1 MAEVGAT
8 NIKKRAGFGDQIKV
22 TATLT
27 NISDNETFTV
37 PHLRTIEDWSW
48 APTSAAGDGLKVVV
62 SSGNVMTL
70 TTVTTGSQDGII
82 TVYGR

>member
-1 MAEVGAT
+1 MAAVGAT
-8 NIKKRAGFGDQIKV
+8 NIKQRAVGDQIKV

-27 NISDNETFTV
+27 NITDAETFTV
-37 PHLRTIEDWSW
+37 PHLRSIDDWSW
-48 APTSAAGDGLKVVV
+48 APTSAAADGLKVVV

-70 TTVTTGSQDGII
+70 TTVSSGTQDGII

>member
-1 MAEVGAT
+1 MTEVAAT
-8 NIKKRAGFGDQIKV
+8 NIKKYTVGNQIKV

-27 NISDNETFTV
+27 DITDGETFTV
-37 PHLRTIEDWSW
+37 PHIRSIEDWSW
-48 APTSAAGDGLKVVV
+48 APISAAGDGLKVVV

-70 TTVTTGSQDGII
+70 TAVTSTSQDGII

>member
-1 MAEVGAT
+1 MAEATAT
-8 NIKKRAGFGDQIKV
+8 NIKIHSAGDQKKV

-27 NISDNETFTV
+27 DITDAETFTV
-37 PHLRTIEDWSW
+37 PHIRSIEDWSW
-48 APTSAAGDGLKVVV
+48 APTSSAADGLKVVV

-70 TTVTTGSQDGII
+70 TTVSSGSQDGVI